1 MAAALAEGREAPLLV
16 GSIKTNLGHLE
27 AAAGIAGLIKA
38 VLCVGAGV
46 VPAHLNL
53 GQLNPEIDPGP
64 VDLRIPSEATRWDG
78 IGGRRIAGVS
88 GFGFGGTNAHVVVEA
103 PPSDE
108 PLAVGEG
115 AEVLVLSAATQPAL
129 SQLRSE
135 EHTSEL
141 QSLMRI

>member
-64 VDLRIPSEATRWDG
+64 VDLRIPIAATRWAG
-78 IGGRRIAGVS
+78 TGARRLAAVCGS
-88 GFGFGGTNAHVVVEA
+88 GFGRPHA
-103 PPSDE
+103 PS
-108 PLAVGEG
+108 G
-115 AEVLVLSAATQPAL
+115 A
-129 SQLRSE
+129 
-135 EHTSEL
+135 
-141 QSLMRI
+141 